1 MVAPLKPD
9 LREQQTKLAMLLQER
24 GPRITEIARQLG
36 ESPETVRYWFK
47 QNILGARGGV
57 AYQAVPNYGGL
68 GFRRIHAIIDFSDEY
83 LHHAKDIMIS
93 MSRLCYLSYCF
104 RIFPSG
110 YYSITLTVPS
120 EVARHYSELLSKLQ
134 DIGIFR
140 IVESSN
146 LDWVRVTPMKAR
158 YFDFSKGR
166 WDFDWSAV
174 MSEKVRVIPIEP
186 SDSIEYDYDDL
197 RILEKLQ
204 VDATKSLGD
213 ISRELDI
220 PYQHAYSHFGHIFE
234 RKQISLYRIVWP
246 ATGPKNQEESKPWQQ
261 HHAHMA
267 IQFFVRNSSSSE
279 SHSLLNKMERLPF
292 NWANGGGEGGFLS
305 EFVVPLEYY
314 SETFQYLSETL
325 QDSRRR
331 TEFYIAN
338 QADALSFTI
347 PAHLYDRDTDAW
359 SNRAGDAEDRFR
371 KLVVTVK
378 GR

>member
-1 MVAPLKPD
+1 VARLKPET
-9 LREQQTKLAMLLQER
+9 REQQTRLAMLLQER
-24 GPRITEIARQLG
+24 GPRVTEIARQLD

-47 QNILGARGGV
+47 HNILGGRGGI
-57 AYQAVPNYGGL
+57 AYQAVPDYGGL

-83 LHHAKDIMIS
+83 LPHAKDVLIS

-120 EVARHYSELLSKLQ
+120 EVVHHYSELLQELQ
-134 DIGIFR
+134 DTGIFR
-140 IVESSN
+140 IVESGS
-146 LDWVRVTPMKAR
+146 LDWVHVTPMKAR
-158 YFDFSKGR
+158 YFDFNKGR
-166 WDFDWSAV
+166 WDFDWSA
-174 MSEKVRVIPIEP
+174 MANEKTRAIPINQ
-186 SDSIEYDYDDL
+186 SNSVEYDYEDL

-204 VDATKSLGD
+204 VDATKSLGE
-213 ISRELDI
+213 ISRELKI
-220 PYQHAYSHFGHIFE
+220 PYQNAYNHFSHIIE

-246 ATGPKNQEESKPWQQ
+246 ATGPKNQEESKAWQQ

-267 IQFFVRNSSSSE
+267 IQFLVRNASKSE
-279 SHSLLNKMERLPF
+279 SLNLLNKMERLPF
-292 NWANGGGEGGFLS
+292 NWANGGGEGSFLS

-314 SETFQYLSETL
+314 SETFQYLAETL

-331 TEFYIAN
+331 TEFFIAN

-347 PAHLYDRDTDAW
+347 PTHLYNRDANAW
-359 SNRAGDAEDRFR
+359 SNSADEALARFK
-371 KLVVTVK
+371 KLVVPVK

>member
-1 MVAPLKPD
+1 MKPD

-47 QNILGARGGV
+47 HNILGGRGGI
-57 AYQAVPNYGGL
+57 AYQAVPNYEGL
-68 GFRRIHAIIDFSDEY
+68 GFRRIYAIIDFSDEY
-83 LHHAKDIMIS
+83 LPHAKDILIS

-120 EVARHYSELLSKLQ
+120 EVFHHYDKLLQRLQ

-140 IVESSN
+140 IAESSN
-146 LDWVRVTPMKAR
+146 LSWVRVTPMKAR

-174 MSEKVRVIPIEP
+174 ASEKVRVTSINP
-186 SDSIEYDYDDL
+186 SDSIEYDYEDL
-197 RILEKLQ
+197 RLLEKLQ
-204 VDATKSLGD
+204 VDATKSLGEV
-213 ISRELDI
+213 SRELGV
-220 PYQHAYSHFGHIFE
+220 PYQHVYNHFGHIIK
-234 RKQISLYRIVWP
+234 RKQISLYRIMWP

-261 HHAHMA
+261 HHAQMA
-267 IQFFVRNSSSSE
+267 IQFFVRNPSKSE
-279 SHSLLNKMERLPF
+279 SHNLLDRMERLPF
-292 NWANGGGEGGFLS
+292 NWANGGGEGSFLS

-347 PAHLYDRDTDAW
+347 PTHLYDRDANTW
-359 SNRAGDAEDRFR
+359 SNRADDALARFK
-371 KLVVTVK
+371 KLVVTAK

>member
-1 MVAPLKPD
+1 
-9 LREQQTKLAMLLQER
+9 
-24 GPRITEIARQLG
+24 
-36 ESPETVRYWFK
+36 
-47 QNILGARGGV
+47 
-57 AYQAVPNYGGL
+57 
-68 GFRRIHAIIDFSDEY
+68 
-83 LHHAKDIMIS
+83 

-120 EVARHYSELLSKLQ
+120 EVVHHYSELLQRLQ

-146 LDWVRVTPMKAR
+146 LNWVRVTPMKAR

-174 MSEKVRVIPIEP
+174 ASEKARVISINPG
-186 SDSIEYDYDDL
+186 DSIEYDYEDL

-204 VDATKSLGD
+204 VDATKSLGE
-213 ISRELDI
+213 ISRELRI
-220 PYQHAYSHFGHIFE
+220 PYQHVYSHFGHILE
-234 RKQISLYRIVWP
+234 RKQISLYRIMWP

-267 IQFFVRNSSSSE
+267 IQFFVRNSSKSE
-279 SHSLLNKMERLPF
+279 SHDLLDKMEKLPF
-292 NWANGGGEGGFLS
+292 NWANGGGEGSFLS

-347 PAHLYDRDTDAW
+347 PTHLYDRDADKW
-359 SNRAGDAEDRFR
+359 SNRADDALTRFK
-371 KLVVTVK
+371 KLVVTAK

>member
-1 MVAPLKPD
+1 MKSD
-9 LREQQTKLAMLLQER
+9 TREQQTRLAMLLQER
-24 GPRITEIARQLG
+24 GPRVTEIARQLD

-47 QNILGARGGV
+47 HNILGGRGGV
-57 AYQAVPNYGGL
+57 AYQAVPDYGGL
-68 GFRRIHAIIDFSDEY
+68 GFRRIHAIVDFSDEY
-83 LHHAKDIMIS
+83 LPHARDVLIS

-120 EVARHYSELLSKLQ
+120 EVVNHYSALLQKLQ
-134 DIGIFR
+134 DTGIFR
-140 IVESSN
+140 IVESGS

-158 YFDFSKGR
+158 YFDFNKGR
-166 WDFDWSAV
+166 WDFDWSA
-174 MSEKVRVIPIEP
+174 MANEKARAIPINP
-186 SDSIEYDYDDL
+186 SYSIEYDYEDL

-204 VDATKSLGD
+204 VDATKSLGA
-213 ISRELDI
+213 ISRELKI
-220 PYQHAYSHFGHIFE
+220 PYQNAYNHFSHILE

-267 IQFFVRNSSSSE
+267 IQFLVRNTSKSE
-279 SHSLLNKMERLPF
+279 SLTLLNKMERLPF
-292 NWANGGGEGGFLS
+292 NWANGGGEGSFLS

-314 SETFQYLSETL
+314 SETFQYLAETL

-331 TEFYIAN
+331 TEFFIAN

-347 PAHLYDRDTDAW
+347 PTHLYNRDANTW
-359 SNRAGDAEDRFR
+359 SNSADDALTRFK
-371 KLVVTVK
+371 KLVVSVK

>member
-1 MVAPLKPD
+1 LKPD
-9 LREQQTKLAMLLQER
+9 TREQQTKLAMLLQDQ
-24 GPRITEIARQLG
+24 GPRITEIARQLD
-36 ESPETVRYWFK
+36 ERPETVRYWFK
-47 QNILGARGGV
+47 HNILGGRGGV

-68 GFRRIHAIIDFSDEY
+68 GFKRIHAIIDFADEY
-83 LHHAKDIMIS
+83 LPHAKDILLS

-110 YYSITLTVPS
+110 YYSVTLTLPS
-120 EVARHYSELLSKLQ
+120 RVVHRYSRLLQELQ
-134 DIGIFR
+134 DIGILR
-140 IVESSN
+140 IVESGS
-146 LDWVRVTPMKAR
+146 LEWVHVTPMKAR
-158 YFDFSKGR
+158 YFDFGKGR

-174 MSEKVRVIPIEP
+174 ASEKARTVPISPSEP
-186 SDSIEYDYDDL
+186 NEYDYEDL

-204 VDATKSLGD
+204 VDATKSLGE
-213 ISRELDI
+213 ISRELKL
-220 PYQHAYSHFGHIFE
+220 PYQRLYNHFGHVLS

-246 ATGPKNQEESKPWQQ
+246 ATGPKDQEESKAWQQ

-267 IQFFVRNSSSSE
+267 IQLLVRGSSKSE
-279 SHSLLNKMERLPF
+279 SFTLLNKMERLPF
-292 NWANGGGEGGFLS
+292 NWANGGGEGSFLS

-314 SETFQYLSETL
+314 SETFRYLSETL

-338 QADALSFTI
+338 QAEAMSFTI
-347 PAHLYDRDTDAW
+347 PTYLYDRDADTWSDRSDDAL
-359 SNRAGDAEDRFR
+359 SKFK

>member
-1 MVAPLKPD
+1 MKPD
-9 LREQQTKLAMLLQER
+9 TREQQTRLAMLLQER
-24 GPRITEIARQLG
+24 GPRITEIARELG

-47 QNILGARGGV
+47 HNILGGRGGI
-57 AYQAVPNYGGL
+57 AYQAVPDFGGL

-83 LHHAKDIMIS
+83 LPRAKDILIS

-110 YYSITLTVPS
+110 YYSITLTVPTG
-120 EVARHYSELLSKLQ
+120 VAHHYSELLQDLQ
-134 DIGIFR
+134 GIGIFR
-140 IVESSN
+140 ILESGG

-158 YFDFSKGR
+158 YFDFNKGR
-166 WDFDWSAV
+166 WDFDWSA
-174 MSEKVRVIPIEP
+174 MANERGAIPTKP
-186 SDSIEYDYDDL
+186 SDPIKCDYEDL

-213 ISRELDI
+213 ISRELKM
-220 PYQHAYSHFGHIFE
+220 PYQQAYTHFGHILE

-246 ATGPKNQEESKPWQQ
+246 ATGPKNQEESKAWQQ

-267 IQFFVRNSSSSE
+267 LQFLVRDSPKSE
-279 SHSLLNKMERLPF
+279 SRDLLSKMERLPF
-292 NWANGGGEGGFLS
+292 NWANGGGEGSFLS

-314 SETFQYLSETL
+314 SETFQYLSKAL

-331 TEFYIAN
+331 TEFYTAN
-338 QADALSFTI
+338 QADAMSFTI
-347 PAHLYDRDTDAW
+347 PTHLYDRDADAW
-359 SNRAGDAEDRFR
+359 SNRAGDALARFR
-371 KLVVTVK
+371 KLVVIAK

>member
-1 MVAPLKPD
+1 MKPNT
-9 LREQQTKLAMLLQER
+9 REQQTRLAMLLQER

-36 ESPETVRYWFK
+36 ERPETVRYWFK
-47 QNILGARGGV
+47 HNILGGRGGI
-57 AYQAVPNYGGL
+57 AYQAVPNYEGL
-68 GFRRIHAIIDFSDEY
+68 GFRRIHAIVDFSDEY
-83 LHHAKDIMIS
+83 LLHAKDILIS
-93 MSRLCYLSYCF
+93 MNSYCYLSYCF

-110 YYSITLTVPS
+110 FYSITLTVPS
-120 EVARHYSELLSKLQ
+120 MIVRQYSELLRKLQ
-134 DIGIFR
+134 DIGIFH
-140 IVESSN
+140 IVESDI

-174 MSEKVRVIPIEP
+174 ANEKTRGAPID
-186 SDSIEYDYDDL
+186 SGDSIKYDYEDL

-204 VDATKSLGD
+204 VDATRSLGG
-213 ISRELDI
+213 ISRELKI
-220 PYQHAYSHFGHIFE
+220 PYQHVYNHFGHVLE

-246 ATGPKNQEESKPWQQ
+246 ATGPKNQEESRAWQQ

-267 IQFFVRNSSSSE
+267 IQFLVRDSPKSE
-279 SHSLLNKMERLPF
+279 SRNLLNKMERLPF
-292 NWANGGGEGGFLS
+292 NWANGGGDGSFLS

-314 SETFQYLSETL
+314 SETFRYLSESL
-325 QDSRRR
+325 QGSRRR

-338 QADALSFTI
+338 QADAMSFTI
-347 PAHLYDRDTDAW
+347 PTHLYDRDANTW
-359 SNRAGDAEDRFR
+359 SNSAADALARFK